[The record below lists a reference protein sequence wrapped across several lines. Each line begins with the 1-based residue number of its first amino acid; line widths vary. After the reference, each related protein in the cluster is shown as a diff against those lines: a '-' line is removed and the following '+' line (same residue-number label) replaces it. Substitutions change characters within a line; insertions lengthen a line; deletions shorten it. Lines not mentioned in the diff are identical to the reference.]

1 MEKNQKKTTT
11 MQINVKK
18 YTIYRKYTDII
29 LIEEKQKN
37 KRTKTKR
44 QVLIRFFESAYLF
57 NKTSYKLLS
66 T

>member
-1 MEKNQKKTTT
+1 MEKNQKNDNNANKH
-11 MQINVKK
+11 KK

-29 LIEEKQKN
+29 LIEEKQKK

-57 NKTSYKLLS
+57 NKTSYKLP
-66 T
+66 TT

>member
-1 MEKNQKKTTT
+1 MEKNQKKTT

-29 LIEEKQKN
+29 LIEEKQKK

>member
-1 MEKNQKKTTT
+1 

-37 KRTKTKR
+37 KRTKTK
-44 QVLIRFFESAYLF
+44 
-57 NKTSYKLLS
+57 
-66 T
+66 

>member
-1 MEKNQKKTTT
+1 MEKNQKNNNNANKR
-11 MQINVKK
+11 KK
-18 YTIYRKYTDII
+18 IYRKYTDII

>member
-1 MEKNQKKTTT
+1 MEKNQKNNNNANKR
-11 MQINVKK
+11 KK
-18 YTIYRKYTDII
+18 YTIYGKYTDII
-29 LIEEKQKN
+29 LIEEKQKK